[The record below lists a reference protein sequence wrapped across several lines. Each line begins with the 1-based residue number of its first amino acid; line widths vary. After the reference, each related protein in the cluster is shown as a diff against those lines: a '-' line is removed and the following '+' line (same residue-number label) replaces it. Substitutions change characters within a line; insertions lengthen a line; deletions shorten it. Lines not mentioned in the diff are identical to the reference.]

1 VKRWAALVVFSTG
14 RTTRRGKMKTALVVA
29 AAVLVIAPT
38 GYAVGVAHDPRVPA
52 LQRQVRAL
60 QTEYAALKQSA
71 DTFAS
76 DYVGQNVAARVTR
89 LCLAVKQ
96 IEARNP
102 GTNGERALQSFLD
115 WFVITGPGTPAVC

>member
-1 VKRWAALVVFSTG
+1 MKALV
-14 RTTRRGKMKTALVVA
+14 AVA
-29 AAVLVIAPT
+29 AAILVTAPA
-38 GYAVGVAHDPRVPA
+38 GFAVGASHDPRVPA

-71 DTFAS
+71 DSFQS

-96 IEARNP
+96 TEGRNP
-102 GTNGERALQSFLD
+102 GANGERALQSFLD
-115 WFVITGPGTPAVC
+115 WFVISGPGTPAVC